1 MLPLI
6 ATIGGFIPG
15 LFGKKLS
22 FKAAKAVGFI
32 VIAVALVA
40 ILSIGKCS
48 YDRSVIRE
56 HEQEREAKA
65 SEAREKAADQ
75 RAQDTIINTE
85 SEKELNNVIDHAP
98 KGGDLSPASRALA
111 CERLRRVGRIPAACR
126 DQGGN

>member
-22 FKAAKAVGFI
+22 FKAAKVAGFVTLAVL
-32 VIAVALVA
+32 LVA

-48 YDRSVIRE
+48 YDRSVIAKHDAE
-56 HEQEREAKA
+56 IEAKA
-65 SEAREKAADQ
+65 SKAREKAADQ
-75 RAQDTIINTE
+75 RAQDTIINNE
-85 SEKELNNVIDHAP
+85 SEKELNHVIDNAP

-111 CERLRRVGRIPAACR
+111 CERLRRVGRIPPACR
-126 DQGGN
+126 DQGDH